1 MTFADVLL
9 RVVPNSPM
17 EMERLGVA
25 VDLARRLQ
33 SRLNGFFVSN
43 DGDSKAGW
51 AHELFERSVARSPLE
66 TSWRVVNGHTDAGL
80 LFLARRSDL
89 IIWPCMGSDQARPGR
104 APDQVALRSGRP
116 VLILPHGD
124 PSLSIGCTVVVAWSE
139 SPEAAHALHEA
150 MPILVAADKV
160 LVLTVLGADDGEPI
174 ADMRLLEHLRQHG
187 VAAEFVRRHGEDA
200 PEEIACEIRRTDAD
214 MLIIGLHQQ
223 HDPIE
228 PRLGDVSHRFVRTGS
243 LAVFCSN

>member
-9 RVVPNSPM
+9 RVVPNTPM

-33 SRLNGFFVSN
+33 GRLNGFFVSK

-51 AHELFERSVARSPLE
+51 AHALFERSVARSPLE
-66 TSWRVVNGHTDAGL
+66 TSWRVVDGQNDAGL

-89 IIWPCMGSDQARPGR
+89 IILPCIGSDQARSSC
-104 APDQVALRSGRP
+104 APDQVSRRAGRP
-116 VLILPHGD
+116 VLILPHSD
-124 PSLSIGCTVVVAWSE
+124 PPVSIGSTVVVAWSE
-139 SPEAAHALHEA
+139 TPESARALHEA

-160 LVLTVLGADDGEPI
+160 LILTVLGDDDGEPI

-187 VAAEFVRRHGEDA
+187 VVAELVRRHGEDA
-200 PEEIACEIRRTDAD
+200 GEEVAREIRRSDAD
-214 MLIIGLHQQ
+214 MLIIGLHEE
-223 HDPIE
+223 HDPVE
-228 PRLGDVSHRFVRTGS
+228 PRHGDVSHRFVRTGS
-243 LAVFCSN
+243 LAVFCSP